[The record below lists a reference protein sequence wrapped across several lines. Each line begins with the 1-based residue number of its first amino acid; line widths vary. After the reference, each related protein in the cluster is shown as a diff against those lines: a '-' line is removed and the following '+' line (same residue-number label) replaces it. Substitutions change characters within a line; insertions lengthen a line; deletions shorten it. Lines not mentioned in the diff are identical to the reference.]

1 MKERPSNPLENHEKK
16 QMILHKW
23 VKRSCSDASVIR
35 KMQIKTKV
43 SYFILK
49 LDSGKCWEILEKRQ
63 CSDAADGEKPYK
75 HLGEQIFNI

>member
-1 MKERPSNPLENHEKK
+1 
-16 QMILHKW
+16 
-23 VKRSCSDASVIR
+23 
-35 KMQIKTKV
+35 MQIKTKV

-75 HLGEQIFNI
+75 HLGEQISNV